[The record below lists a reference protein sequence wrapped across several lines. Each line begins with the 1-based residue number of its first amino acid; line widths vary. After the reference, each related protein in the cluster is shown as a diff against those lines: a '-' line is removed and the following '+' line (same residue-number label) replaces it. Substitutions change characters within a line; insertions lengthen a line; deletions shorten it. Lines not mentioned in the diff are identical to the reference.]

1 MTKKEREAMED
12 VRSKSVMDKMKK
24 IEKIREL
31 LLQYEG
37 RKRNID
43 PNNWKHF
50 AYNYARCEEYIEFHN
65 LKRAEII
72 FDKKCDCLCVKS
84 LKRIWV
90 PGSECC
96 SDAMD
101 DIADG
106 LMPNYYI

>member
-12 VRSKSVMDKMKK
+12 ARSKSVMDKMKK

-31 LLQYEG
+31 LLQYKGE
-37 RKRNID
+37 NID
-43 PNNWKHF
+43 PNNWGHF

-72 FDKKCDCLCVKS
+72 YDEKCGCLCVKS

-96 SDAMD
+96 SDVMD
-101 DIADG
+101 AIAEG
-106 LMPNYYI
+106 SMPNYYI